1 MSSSMENNPLPLMP
15 GRVVIAYDATKD
27 RNERELKRT
36 VDNIR
41 YRGDILH
48 EGDTLM
54 LLGVLHRLPHP
65 MHVPPTVGTSNHE
78 NVGYQMEASPV
89 SFLGTNMSAMKDEV
103 SKKTDMY
110 VNMLQQSAEECKNER
125 VDIEVM
131 ITAGTPTKK
140 VVLQEVTACNATWV
154 VLDRH
159 LRRDLR
165 FYLKQIPSKV
175 AIIHDNLFVKVLRPY
190 TTTDTD
196 NVEHRVVYSISKPVP
211 LLAVQENE
219 NNERSIISCRSFPT
233 SISSM
238 ESSDMLKNSLASSFA
253 HRSREHSFSS
263 GDFGST
269 SKQEK
274 SEM

>member
-1 MSSSMENNPLPLMP
+1 MARNSSKLPEINGDKPFFSNNSHELWLSGSVVGLP
-15 GRVVIAYDATKD
+15 AS
-27 RNERELKRT
+27 ERIIFITSQICNSRKKYPNHSKRES
-36 VDNIR
+36 
-41 YRGDILH
+41 Y
-48 EGDTLM
+48 
-54 LLGVLHRLPHP
+54 
-65 MHVPPTVGTSNHE
+65 
-78 NVGYQMEASPV
+78 
-89 SFLGTNMSAMKDEV
+89 
-103 SKKTDMY
+103 SK
-110 VNMLQQSAEECKNER
+110 
-125 VDIEVM
+125 
-131 ITAGTPTKK
+131 G
-140 VVLQEVTACNATWV
+140 
-154 VLDRH
+154 H
-159 LRRDLR
+159 LRQDLR

-175 AIIHDNLFVKVLRPY
+175 AIIHDNLFVEVLRPY
-190 TTTDTD
+190 TTTDTN

-274 SEM
+274 SA